1 MQVCKYVNLCMHDY
15 CHRFIHVMLV
25 CTKYTGGSTTLNR
38 IHTTGGSTTLNRIQ
52 TTGGIPIPVCINDIT
67 AIGSGPSNYYS
78 NDTSTS

>member
-25 CTKYTGGSTTLNR
+25 CTKY
-38 IHTTGGSTTLNRIQ
+38 TGGSTTLNRIQ